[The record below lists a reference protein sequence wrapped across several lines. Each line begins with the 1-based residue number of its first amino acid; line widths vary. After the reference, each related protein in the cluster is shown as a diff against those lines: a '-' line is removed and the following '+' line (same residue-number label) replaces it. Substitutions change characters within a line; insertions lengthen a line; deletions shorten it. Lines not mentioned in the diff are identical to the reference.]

1 MKTRIITAVIALLL
15 FVPIVLYGKWPLVLL
30 IYIMA
35 TVGLFELLNMKKTT
49 QHMIPRFISFIVLWF
64 LLAQQITTMDEWV
77 PFTLEQTIII
87 FVMILL
93 ILTVT
98 SKNRLSIEDVSFYL
112 MATIYIAIGF
122 AFFMQAR
129 ENGVPFVLFILFI
142 IWGTDSGAYFAGRA
156 LGKHKLWPSISPNK
170 TIEGAIGGTLVAIVI
185 GVLFHVIH
193 PFEYSLLT
201 IMLISVGI
209 AIIGQLGDLVASAFK
224 RHFSVKDSG
233 NILPGHG
240 GILDRFDSLLF
251 VLPFLYVVQFI

>member
-15 FVPIVLYGKWPLVLL
+15 FVPIVLYGKWPLALL
-30 IYIMA
+30 IYVMA
-35 TVGLFELLNMKKTT
+35 TVGLFELVNMKQSTY
-49 QHMIPRFISFIVLWF
+49 HMILKCISFIVLWF
-64 LLAQQITTMDEWV
+64 LLAQQITAMDEWV
-77 PFTLEQTIII
+77 SITFEQTIIV

-129 ENGVPFVLFILFI
+129 EQGVSFVLFILFI

-170 TIEGAIGGTLVAIVI
+170 TIEGAIGGTLIAVVI
-185 GVLFHVIH
+185 GVLFHIIH
-193 PFEYSLLT
+193 PFDYSLLV
-201 IMLISVGI
+201 IVLISIGI
-209 AIIGQLGDLVASAFK
+209 AIVGQFGDLVASAFK

-233 NILPGHG
+233 NIFPGHG

-251 VLPFLYVVQFI
+251 VLPFLYVIQFI